1 MCVYLL
7 PFIHVYTPS
16 LFKHFI
22 EIFSVWI
29 ALFFVMEI
37 SFVSSALSFENRE
50 IPSSANCAAFNLG
63 SQHDCGEEKVVNVT
77 QRRRRRDRVKWH
89 LIHVEKIL
97 AFDFH
102 SSFTLSSYDNDIRR
116 RMWKANVTSSAHHC
130 WLFMI
135 SQLSFMG

>member
-1 MCVYLL
+1 
-7 PFIHVYTPS
+7 
-16 LFKHFI
+16 
-22 EIFSVWI
+22 
-29 ALFFVMEI
+29 MEI

-102 SSFTLSSYDNDIRR
+102 SSFTLSSIRQRHQTTNVKGKRYFISASLLAFYDL
-116 RMWKANVTSSAHHC
+116 AA
-130 WLFMI
+130 LFYG
-135 SQLSFMG
+135 LVEDH